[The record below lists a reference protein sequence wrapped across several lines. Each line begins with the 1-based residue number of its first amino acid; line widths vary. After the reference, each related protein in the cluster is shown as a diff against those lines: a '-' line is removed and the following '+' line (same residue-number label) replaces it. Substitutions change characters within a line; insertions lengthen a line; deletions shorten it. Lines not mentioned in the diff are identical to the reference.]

1 MNYTLILNVFLTRVF
16 VLNFVEMLN
25 FFVSNDDFVVFE
37 RFNNLFVAT
46 LYFLWQTRS
55 DSTDHFE
62 TIGHDR

>member
-16 VLNFVEMLN
+16 VLHFVEMLY

-46 LYFLWQTRS
+46 LYFL
-55 DSTDHFE
+55 
-62 TIGHDR
+62 